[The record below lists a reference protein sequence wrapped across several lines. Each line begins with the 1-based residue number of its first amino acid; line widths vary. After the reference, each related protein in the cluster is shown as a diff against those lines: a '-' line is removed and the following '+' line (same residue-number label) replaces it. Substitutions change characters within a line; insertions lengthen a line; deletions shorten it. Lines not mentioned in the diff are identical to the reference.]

1 MALRAI
7 TLILLLFSTPLT
19 ASNWVNDWYE
29 NVYEQRIAPQQQQ
42 QLADENLTQCE
53 QKLRLYR
60 DKVNEDPNSD
70 YYQYKLEDWTRK
82 CK

>member
-7 TLILLLFSTPLT
+7 TLILLLFSTPLV
-19 ASNWVNDWYE
+19 ASSWVNDWYE

-42 QLADENLTQCE
+42 QIVDENLTRCE
-53 QKLRLYR
+53 HKLQLYKR
-60 DKVNEDPNSD
+60 KVAEKPESE
-70 YYQYKLEDWTRK
+70 YYQYKLEDWTKK

>member
-19 ASNWVNDWYE
+19 ASSWVNDWYE
-29 NVYEQRIAPQQQQ
+29 NVYEQKIAPQQQQ
-42 QLADENLTQCE
+42 QVIDESLTKCQE
-53 QKLRLYR
+53 KLRLYKR
-60 DKVNEDPNSD
+60 KVVEDPNSD
-70 YYQYKLEDWTRK
+70 YYQYKLETWTNK